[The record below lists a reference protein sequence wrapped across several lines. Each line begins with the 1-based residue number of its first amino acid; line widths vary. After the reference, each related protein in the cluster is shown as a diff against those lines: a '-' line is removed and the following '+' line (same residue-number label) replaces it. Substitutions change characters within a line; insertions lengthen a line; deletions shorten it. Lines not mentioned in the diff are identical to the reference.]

1 MITSFVDIVYELRT
15 MIKRLNERGMW
26 KLLLVA
32 GCWLLVAGKVSFGQ
46 TNYYSKS
53 TGNLNI
59 VTNWGQNTDGSGL
72 APVNFTSANQVFN
85 IRNNATPTIAAN
97 WTVSGTNSKI
107 IVGDGTNSCKFTIPG
122 ALVLTSTSQISNN
135 GTLKITST
143 AVTPYS
149 GTLTVNSGGTYEHA
163 INGGTIPAAT
173 WNASSN
179 CNITGVTVT
188 EPNGLSQSFG
198 NFKWNC
204 TGQTGSE
211 LNINPL
217 SVSFSGA
224 VTGDFTV
231 ASTGTG
237 SIRLSNI
244 TPRVLDISG
253 NFNISGGIFILAINT
268 GSSIVNI
275 GGDFNMTGGTLIET
289 GSSSGLFVFNN
300 GGTTQNFR
308 RTVGTISNNIGFTV
322 NSNVTIDFGTS
333 DYANGGGAFTLSN
346 GATLQTANTTGI
358 NGSIQTTSRSLSTS
372 ANYTFDGTAAQVTG
386 TFLPSNVN
394 NFTINNVN
402 GVTLT
407 NSVTDAGTLYM
418 ISGNINT
425 GANTF
430 ILSNPVSSALNYNA
444 GIIVGKFERF
454 INTTSVNYLFPVGTT
469 AQIQSLTANF
479 INLTAGSLLVQFIS
493 GDPGNSALPL
503 TDGDGSQVT
512 NQFTS
517 GYWSTLA
524 KNSLASTNY
533 NVDLNA
539 TGFGPYTINAGTR
552 LIKRTDTGGS
562 WLLNGTHS
570 NAVGSVVKRTGM
582 SGIYNAGGGTQ
593 FGIGKSGPGITTQPS
608 NKTVCEN
615 AIANFSIT
623 ATGYALTYQWYKA
636 PGILLT
642 NDSHYGGV
650 TTLALSITTVV
661 IGDAGNFYCIVT
673 DGNGSTVQSASAT
686 LTVNPLP
693 VSTASNNGP
702 VCVGS
707 TLSLTGGPAG
717 MTTYSWT
724 GPNGFTSLLQNP
736 TVGANATLA
745 MAGVYTLTATNA
757 SGCQSAPSAATVVTV
772 NGLPA
777 TPVITADGPTTF
789 CAGGSV
795 TLISDPATSFL
806 WSNAATTPGINVTV
820 SGSYS
825 VQVTDA
831 NGCQSLSSA
840 PTAVTVHS
848 LPIAPSI
855 TASGPTTFC
864 IGGSVTLTS
873 SPEASY
879 LWSIGATT
887 SNISITSSGSYT
899 VQVTDANGCLS
910 AQSTPVIVTVNALP
924 TVSITSSAESMC
936 TGDLRI
942 LTGSPSGGT
951 FILSNGP
958 GSINGNVLSVTSSGN
973 INLEYVYTGI
983 CTNKALQS
991 IIVDENVIANAGQDQ
1006 QLLYVFDTQMAAE
1019 MPQFG
1024 TGEWSL
1030 ISGSGI
1036 IRDIHSPTTSI
1047 TNLSTGEN
1055 KFSWKVQNGNCE
1067 ATDEVSI
1074 VVNDIVTPT
1083 VITPNE
1089 DGLNDE
1095 LIFPGLDAFPG
1106 TSIIIY
1112 NRWGNE
1118 VYRSSD
1124 YKNDWNGE
1132 DEKKRDL
1139 QEDTYYYILKIS
1151 NGRILKGFVE
1161 IKRH

>member
-479 INLTAGSLLVQFIS
+479 INLTPGSLLVQFIS

-717 MTTYSWT
+717 MTIYSWT

-1036 IRDIHSPTTSI
+1036 ISDIHSPTTSI